1 MIYWF
6 IQHKVH
12 IRPGAYSIY
21 AYFEWGLIFFDILFD
36 SWSAIDFTNIDIL
49 ISATGIELVH
59 VDTTATESTTKVTET
74 ETEINVEIET
84 EVIPGPFDSQFSDID
99 VIVNLINSFIYWTVV
114 TSLFYVFGI
123 SHYGIWVFQVMK
135 PLFYLSFGSFIIDY
149 SSFS

>member
-74 ETEINVEIET
+74 ETEINVVEIET

-114 TSLFYVFGI
+114 TSLFLCVWYFPLLA
-123 SHYGIWVFQVMK
+123 YGYFR
-135 PLFYLSFGSFIIDY
+135 L
-149 SSFS
+149 